1 VGDEDVDDIVA
12 AAAVSEALPVDN
24 EETTEDD
31 EDDIAFANG
40 RILIGCPG
48 EILRTVPLSW
58 LHVVCDPFPHQK
70 KSAPLEPRPP
80 EHG

>member
-1 VGDEDVDDIVA
+1 MGDEDVDDVVA

-48 EILRTVPLSW
+48 EILRTVPLS
-58 LHVVCDPFPHQK
+58 
-70 KSAPLEPRPP
+70 
-80 EHG
+80 